1 MMGNAKALNRGM
13 NDEYRFPRFFVS
25 RLTANEGS
33 PAAHKSNMLHKLFFK
48 FGKTAMLS
56 LFVALVSVSMS
67 SCSSDDDEPGNPSSS
82 GSNNTVIIN
91 NDGTATGGAV
101 FSRIDGTTFF
111 LDYVKYKVVDSH
123 LEIIGY
129 DGQELPEVPKL
140 YAEVTIDG
148 TLYKTREICY
158 NAFRGARITSIVIPQ
173 TVSIILVS
181 CFSDC
186 TFLGSVTLPEGLT
199 HIGNSC
205 FYGCTSLSSVTFPE
219 SIKSIR
225 DSCFYGCTSL
235 NSVTFKSDCPGI
247 DDYCFSGMESKPV
260 AYVPMRFL
268 ENYKKKVSYYFSE
281 IVGY

>member
-33 PAAHKSNMLHKLFFK
+33 PAAQKSSMPHKHFFT

-56 LFVALVSVSMS
+56 LFVALLSVSMS

-82 GSNNTVIIN
+82 GTNNSVTIN

-111 LDYVKYKVVDSH
+111 LDYIKYEVVDSH

-129 DGQELPEVPKL
+129 DRAELPDEPRL

-148 TLYKTREICY
+148 TLYKTRKICD
-158 NAFRGARITSIVIPQ
+158 NAFCGARITSIVIPQ
-173 TVSIILVS
+173 TVSRIS
-181 CFSDC
+181 YECFSHC

-199 HIGNSC
+199 SIGSYC
-205 FYGCTSLSSVTFPE
+205 FDDCTSLSSVTFPE

-225 DSCFYGCTSL
+225 EYCFYGCTSL
-235 NSVTFKSDCPGI
+235 NSVTFKSDCPSI
-247 DDYCFSGMESKPV
+247 YDCCFSGMESKPV

-268 ENYKKKVSYYFSE
+268 ENYKKNVSYYFSE